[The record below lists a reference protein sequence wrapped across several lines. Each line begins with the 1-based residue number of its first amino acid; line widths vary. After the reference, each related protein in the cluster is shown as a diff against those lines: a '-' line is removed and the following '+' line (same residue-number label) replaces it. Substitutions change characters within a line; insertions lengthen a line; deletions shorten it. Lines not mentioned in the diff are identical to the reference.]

1 MGLLL
6 LTAAVTAPAQNVFSM
21 KDTTIQANTTV
32 ATLELALDNTDKV
45 TAMQFD
51 LVFPKSLTF
60 KSDAVQLNSERANGH
75 ELEMAEQT
83 DGSWRFVI
91 TEAQN
96 NPLEKNSGTL
106 LSLPVSFE
114 EGFTNGKLTM
124 KNVMLTNHVG
134 DSLYCENRLGTIFLQ
149 TIQKKSIEILGLEQI
164 VSTEKPA
171 EISWK
176 PANIP
181 LNPSYY
187 INEDCTTQAT
197 EDDRKTVGTKYVVV
211 NFAGNDTLYA
221 LEDTFALVI
230 TNKKQID
237 LAVSGTVLPTASPIL
252 QGQPLSTSILS
263 DGYAII
269 ASATDTFPL
278 HGSFTWVNGN
288 ESVQSS
294 GQYAIIFTPEDDA
307 YAQADAEIPLT
318 VIPVYDVF
326 VQNPENGSISATGLN
341 SNNRYAH
348 GQKLKLKAFPNAN
361 YKFANWSNGVTTDTT
376 TWTVSGNGSISA
388 TFAPIMHTVSFS
400 VTGYGKLSIKEAGG
414 SEVVSD
420 SQVQQGTE
428 LLITLEP
435 GYDEVTDT
443 DYKLE
448 SLTLN
453 GEPFT
458 SGKFILGQ
466 EDVSFAASFVVAENE
481 SPIIVDETQNGVL
494 RLYKADGTAIPSGTA
509 MKDGETVQVM
519 ALPNAGYEVEEVRV
533 NEEPIQPDAGTP
545 NIFTFTT
552 DDGAL
557 VEASFSPKAFHL
569 TLAGESGSITV
580 KNGDQT
586 LTNGAEITY
595 GSTVMIEQPEAN
607 DGYVF
612 RSLVVNG
619 RKIETFPY
627 AWTVGS
633 DVNAAAV
640 FEELTTIKDS
650 YIINTEQKY
659 KFNNQDKRFQIY
671 TTQTYA
677 SDFNIAYSNSQNGQ
691 AIDGVP
697 VKAGTYSMQITRP
710 ADNIYK
716 EYKSSLGYFDKKLV
730 IEKAKMTVT
739 KAPTSTYRGTASIDT
754 SKVEIEMNGNIS
766 KYTYYPK
773 DKKNYEPVSYFLSTN
788 KEVTFATKNVVWS
801 PNEGAEG
808 VRLKSSRMATKAGAE
823 ETHGYVKV
831 SNGGL
836 AYGAEDGNF
845 SIPEGTTI
853 TLTAIPET
861 GYRFTGWDGNN
872 STESSITVEVKEN
885 LTLPK
890 AMFDTK
896 MKLKAVLEATSSVY
910 DGKMQEVAVTNIED
924 ARIRIYADRECNNI
938 AELKNVGTYWV
949 SVYRDAT
956 DDAEAVRDT
965 LEYTITPAR
974 PVVTAPTTAPIAAG
988 ETLAQVQLLGGNA
1001 GIVPGTFCW
1010 IDSTVIVAEGTA
1022 SSYKALFTSADP
1034 NYNSAEVN
1042 VTIEGLGVKSTEP
1055 DPTPNPDP
1063 DPTPDPDPDTPTSIE
1078 EIASETLLVVR
1089 EGALEIHPANQVEV
1103 AVVSLSGK
1111 NVYNGKIGA
1120 VTTVQVPQSGIYIV
1134 SFIKDGKAVARK
1146 VRIL

>member
-60 KSDAVQLNSERANGH
+60 KSNAVQLNSERANGH
-75 ELEMAEQT
+75 ELKMAEQT

-187 INEDCTTQAT
+187 INEACTTQAT

-237 LAVSGTVLPTASPIL
+237 LTVSGTVLPTASLIL

-400 VTGYGKLSIKEAGG
+400 VTGNGKLSIKEAGG
-414 SEVVSD
+414 SEVVTG

-435 GYDEVTDT
+435 GYDEKTDT

-466 EDVSFAASFVVAENE
+466 EDVSFVASFVVAENE
-481 SPIIVDETQNGVL
+481 SPVVVNETQNGVL

-519 ALPNAGYEVEEVRV
+519 ALPNAGYEVEEVCI
-533 NEEPIQPDAGTP
+533 NEEPIQPNAGTP

-557 VEASFSPKAFHL
+557 VEASFSPKTFHL
-569 TLAGESGSITV
+569 TLAGKSGSITV

-586 LTNGAEITY
+586 LTNGAGITY
-595 GSTVMIEQPEAN
+595 GSTVTIEQPTAN

-627 AWTVGS
+627 AWTVSS
-633 DVNAAAV
+633 DVNVAAV
-640 FEELTTIKDS
+640 FEELTMIKDS
-650 YIINTEQKY
+650 YIINTKQRY

-677 SDFNIAYSNSQNGQ
+677 SDFNIAYSKNGQ

-716 EYKSSLGYFDKKLV
+716 AYESLPGYFDNKLE

-739 KAPTSTYRGTASIDT
+739 KAPTSTEDRGTASIDT
-754 SKVEIEMNGNIS
+754 SRVGIETKGNIS

-773 DKKNYEPVSYFLSTN
+773 DEENYEPVSYFLSTG
-788 KEVTFATKNVVWS
+788 KEVTIISENVVWN
-801 PNEGAEG
+801 PNERAEG

-823 ETHGYVKV
+823 EMHGYVKV

-836 AYGAEDGNF
+836 AYDAENGNF

-872 STESSITVEVKEN
+872 SSESSITVDVEED

-896 MKLKAVLEATSSVY
+896 KKLKAALKAVSSVY
-910 DGKMQEVAVTNIED
+910 NGKMQEVTVTNIKD

-938 AELKNVGTYWV
+938 AELKNVGTYWI

-965 LEYTITPAR
+965 LEYTITPAT
-974 PVVTAPTTAPIAAG
+974 PVVTSPTTAPIAAG
-988 ETLAQVQLLGGNA
+988 ETLTQVQLLGGNA
-1001 GIVPGTFCW
+1001 GIVPGTFSW
-1010 IDSTVIVAEGTA
+1010 VDSTVIVAEGKA

-1034 NYNSAEVN
+1034 NYNSTEVN

-1111 NVYNGKIGA
+1111 YVYNGKIGA
-1120 VTTVQVPQSGIYIV
+1120 VTTVQIPQSGIYIV
-1134 SFIKDGKAVARK
+1134 SFVKDGKAVARK

>member
-60 KSDAVQLNSERANGH
+60 KSNAVQLNSERANGH
-75 ELEMAEQT
+75 ELKMAEQT

-197 EDDRKTVGTKYVVV
+197 EYDRKTVGTKYVVV

-237 LAVSGTVLPTASPIL
+237 LTVSGTVLPTASPIL

-400 VTGYGKLSIKEAGG
+400 ATGNGKLSIKEAGG
-414 SEVVSD
+414 SEVVTG

-435 GYDEVTDT
+435 GYDEKTDT

-481 SPIIVDETQNGVL
+481 SPVVVNETQNGVL

-519 ALPNAGYEVEEVRV
+519 ALPNAGYEVEEVCI
-533 NEEPIQPDAGTP
+533 NEEPIQPNAGTP

-557 VEASFSPKAFHL
+557 VEASFSPKTFHL
-569 TLAGESGSITV
+569 TLAGKSGSITV

-586 LTNGAEITY
+586 LTNGAGITY
-595 GSTVMIEQPEAN
+595 GSTVTIEQPTAN

-627 AWTVGS
+627 AWTVSS
-633 DVNAAAV
+633 DVNVAAV
-640 FEELTTIKDS
+640 FEELTMIKDS
-650 YIINTEQKY
+650 YIINTKQRY

-677 SDFNIAYSNSQNGQ
+677 SDFNIAYSKNGQ

-716 EYKSSLGYFDKKLV
+716 AYESLPGYFDNKLE

-739 KAPTSTYRGTASIDT
+739 KAPTSTEDRGTASIDT
-754 SKVEIEMNGNIS
+754 LKVEIETKGNIS

-773 DKKNYEPVSYFLSTN
+773 DEENYEPVSYFLSTG
-788 KEVTFATKNVVWS
+788 KEVTIISENVVWN

-823 ETHGYVKV
+823 EMHGYVKV

-836 AYGAEDGNF
+836 AYDAENGNF

-872 STESSITVEVKEN
+872 SSESSITVDVEED

-896 MKLKAVLEATSSVY
+896 KKLKAALKAVSSVY
-910 DGKMQEVAVTNIED
+910 NGKMQEVTVTNIKD

-938 AELKNVGTYWV
+938 AELKNVGTYWI

-965 LEYTITPAR
+965 LEYTITPAT
-974 PVVTAPTTAPIAAG
+974 PVVTSPTTAPIAAG
-988 ETLAQVQLLGGNA
+988 ETLTQVQLLGGNA
-1001 GIVPGTFCW
+1001 GIVPGTFSW
-1010 IDSTVIVAEGTA
+1010 VDSTVVVAEGKA

-1034 NYNSAEVN
+1034 NYNSTEVN

-1111 NVYNGKIGA
+1111 YVYNGKIGA
-1120 VTTVQVPQSGIYIV
+1120 VTTVQIPQSGIYIV
-1134 SFIKDGKAVARK
+1134 SFVKDGKAVARK

>member
-60 KSDAVQLNSERANGH
+60 KSNAVQLNSERANGH
-75 ELEMAEQT
+75 ELKMAEQT

-197 EDDRKTVGTKYVVV
+197 EYDRKTVGTKYVVV

-237 LAVSGTVLPTASPIL
+237 LTVSGTVLPTASPIL

-400 VTGYGKLSIKEAGG
+400 ATGNGKLSIKEAGG
-414 SEVVSD
+414 SEVVTG

-435 GYDEVTDT
+435 GYDEKTDT

-481 SPIIVDETQNGVL
+481 SPVVVNETQNGVL

-519 ALPNAGYEVEEVRV
+519 ALPNAGYEVEEVCI
-533 NEEPIQPDAGTP
+533 NEEPIQPNAGTP

-557 VEASFSPKAFHL
+557 VEASFSPKTFHL
-569 TLAGESGSITV
+569 TLAGKSGSITV

-586 LTNGAEITY
+586 LTNGAGITY
-595 GSTVMIEQPEAN
+595 GSTVTIEQPTAN

-627 AWTVGS
+627 AWTVSS
-633 DVNAAAV
+633 DVNVAAV
-640 FEELTTIKDS
+640 FEELTMIKDS
-650 YIINTEQKY
+650 YIINTKQRY

-677 SDFNIAYSNSQNGQ
+677 SDFNIAYSKNGQ

-716 EYKSSLGYFDKKLV
+716 AYESLPGYFDNKLE

-739 KAPTSTYRGTASIDT
+739 KAPTSTEDRGTASIDT
-754 SKVEIEMNGNIS
+754 LKVEIETKGNIS

-773 DKKNYEPVSYFLSTN
+773 DEENYEPVSYFLSTG
-788 KEVTFATKNVVWS
+788 KEVTIISENVVWN

-823 ETHGYVKV
+823 EMHGYVKV

-836 AYGAEDGNF
+836 AYDAENGNF

-872 STESSITVEVKEN
+872 SSESSITVDVEED

-896 MKLKAVLEATSSVY
+896 KKLKAALKAVSSVY
-910 DGKMQEVAVTNIED
+910 NGKMQEVTVTNIKD

-938 AELKNVGTYWV
+938 AELKNVGTYWI

-965 LEYTITPAR
+965 LEYTITPAT
-974 PVVTAPTTAPIAAG
+974 PVVTSPTTAPIAAG
-988 ETLAQVQLLGGNA
+988 ETLTQVQLLGGNA
-1001 GIVPGTFCW
+1001 GIVPGTFSW
-1010 IDSTVIVAEGTA
+1010 VDSTVIVAEGKA

-1034 NYNSAEVN
+1034 NYNSTEVN

-1111 NVYNGKIGA
+1111 YVYNGKIGA
-1120 VTTVQVPQSGIYIV
+1120 VTTVQIPQSGIYIV
-1134 SFIKDGKAVARK
+1134 SFVKDGKAVARK

>member
-60 KSDAVQLNSERANGH
+60 KSNAVQLNSERANGH
-75 ELEMAEQT
+75 ELKMAEQT

-237 LAVSGTVLPTASPIL
+237 LTVSGTVLPTASPIL

-400 VTGYGKLSIKEAGG
+400 VTGNGKLSIKEAGG

-519 ALPNAGYEVEEVRV
+519 ALPNAGYEVKEVRV

-557 VEASFSPKAFHL
+557 VEALFSPKAFHL

-773 DKKNYEPVSYFLSTN
+773 DEKNYEPVSYFLSTN
-788 KEVTFATKNVVWS
+788 KEVTFATKNAVWS

-896 MKLKAVLEATSSVY
+896 KKLEAVLEATSSVY

-1001 GIVPGTFCW
+1001 GIVPGTFSW
-1010 IDSTVIVAEGTA
+1010 VDSTVIVAEGTA

-1034 NYNSAEVN
+1034 NYNSTEVN

-1111 NVYNGKIGA
+1111 YVYNGKIGA